1 MKDVCMV
8 YQKKSERHSICFDDC
23 FLSGDKGRRI
33 YPRLICFPWNSKGFL
48 SCSVCPYHLTK
59 PFRGK
64 IWFESSGISG
74 VFGDLASNFL
84 RKIDTCK
91 QMMPNIEDVVGQG
104 LIFQKNHFVSEHPP
118 TTTTTPVCILD
129 RVQETGKDPTQPYL
143 DNSTAK

>member
-1 MKDVCMV
+1 MFCLSVSSHETEE
-8 YQKKSERHSICFDDC
+8 KSG
-23 FLSGDKGRRI
+23 LSLRG
-33 YPRLICFPWNSKGFL
+33 L
-48 SCSVCPYHLTK
+48 S
-59 PFRGK
+59 
-64 IWFESSGISG
+64 ISG

-129 RVQETGKDPTQPYL
+129 RVQETGKDPTQPFL